1 MILDIVV
8 GLMEIRFDDSPL
20 QFEILSAPSKSTVA
34 ELVAVWDARS
44 EEFRELSI

>member
-34 ELVAVWDARS
+34 AVWDARS
-44 EEFRELSI
+44 EEFRELLI